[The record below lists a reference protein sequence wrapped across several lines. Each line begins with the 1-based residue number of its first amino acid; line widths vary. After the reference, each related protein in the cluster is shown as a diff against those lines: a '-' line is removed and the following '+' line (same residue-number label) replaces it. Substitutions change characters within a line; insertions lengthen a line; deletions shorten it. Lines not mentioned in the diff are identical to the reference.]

1 MSLWPRR
8 LWVLLCCPH
17 AMTSVYPIPTRCCS
31 YSVARV
37 QPMPWGTVGHCPWHS
52 LISPPPPVP
61 PPRRLQLTSP
71 CDTDATEQLGKG
83 GPPLAQPCPRRMAQ
97 GAGLLAMPRVPV
109 LSLCAPSCPSVWGCC
124 HCSLC
129 PPCLALHP
137 LGGLG
142 FPKQSMHPSIS
153 ERSAGSSLTAPLI
166 NCLCCCCGSGGQKG
180 GCTQPRDQ
188 LPPDTHPTP

>member
-1 MSLWPRR
+1 MW
-8 LWVLLCCPH
+8 H
-17 AMTSVYPIPTRCCS
+17 ACS
-31 YSVARV
+31 PCLGA
-37 QPMPWGTVGHCPWHS
+37 QWDTAHGTASFP
-52 LISPPPPVP
+52 PPPPVP

-97 GAGLLAMPRVPV
+97 GAGLLAVPRVPV

>member
-1 MSLWPRR
+1 MATSALGFALLSPCDD
-8 LWVLLCCPH
+8 LSVPYPHQVLFLQCGTRAAHALGHSGTLPMAQPH
-17 AMTSVYPIPTRCCS
+17 F
-31 YSVARV
+31 
-37 QPMPWGTVGHCPWHS
+37 
-52 LISPPPPVP
+52 PPPPVP

-97 GAGLLAMPRVPV
+97 GAGLLAVPRVPV